1 MHGMKTMKPL
11 FLLLLMLYSSSF
23 VLATT
28 IEKEAGSSCVIVKST
43 AQEFYAS
50 YAGIFRM
57 SDGSSVSVST
67 PTTAQI
73 DYVKSLMKFIPV
85 TVTAQEDEMTMKVCD
100 KDNLDILLL
109 AVLGKFVTNPGE
121 PSTAQSSSANA
132 VPSIVVD
139 TYTGKLAVH
148 MPYDAVRGYFVEA
161 LLVISII
168 VITRLSFVRNVTYQ
182 VIYPSVAAQQQPSV
196 DVKRN

>member
-1 MHGMKTMKPL
+1 MCMKDMRSIL
-11 FLLLLMLYSSSF
+11 FLVIFHSCFMRALPM
-23 VLATT
+23 T
-28 IEKEAGSSCVIVKST
+28 IEHDAESSCVIVKSS

-57 SDGSSVSVST
+57 SDGSSVSVSA

-73 DYVKSLMKFIPV
+73 DYVKSLMESIPV
-85 TVTAQEDEMTMKVCD
+85 AVTADSDDAMIMKVCG

-121 PSTAQSSSANA
+121 ASTAQSSSANA

-161 LLVISII
+161 LLVISIL

-182 VIYPSVAAQQQPSV
+182 VVYPASLQVGPV
-196 DVKRN
+196 DSKKI